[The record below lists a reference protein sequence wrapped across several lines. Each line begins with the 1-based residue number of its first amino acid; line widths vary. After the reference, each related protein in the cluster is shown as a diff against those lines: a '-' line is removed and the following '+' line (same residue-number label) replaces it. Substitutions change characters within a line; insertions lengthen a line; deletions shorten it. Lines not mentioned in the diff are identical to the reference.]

1 MGVNFMNKLNDLLEK
16 LARPLKDYSSCLL
29 RIGLGVS
36 FFLHGYGKVPIQ
48 QGFID
53 WLASKGLPFAELTAF
68 LVAWGEMLAGIGI
81 LIGGLVGLRTP
92 IVGNIITRLSGG
104 AVMVIMIGA
113 LLLAHSNWGIFFGE
127 RGSILFASEQL
138 FLLLLG
144 TYFAIKGNDHQLLLL
159 RLLR

>member
-48 QGFID
+48 QGFVD
-53 WLASKGLPFAELTAF
+53 WLASKGIPFADLTAF
-68 LVAWGEMLAGIGI
+68 LVAWGEMLSGIGI
-81 LIGGLVGLRTP
+81 LIGGLIGLSLPT
-92 IVGNIITRLSGG
+92 IGNIITRLSGG

-113 LLLAHSNWGIFFGE
+113 LLLAHSDWAIFIGE

-144 TYFAIKGNDHQLLLL
+144 TYFAIKGNDH
-159 RLLR
+159 

>member
-53 WLASKGLPFAELTAF
+53 WLASKGIPFADLTAF
-68 LVAWGEMLAGIGI
+68 LVAWGEMLSGIGI
-81 LIGGLVGLRTP
+81 MIGGLIGLSLPT
-92 IVGNIITRLSGG
+92 IGNIITRLSGG

-113 LLLAHSNWGIFFGE
+113 LLLAHSDWAIFIGE

-144 TYFAIKGNDHQLLLL
+144 TYFAIKGNDH
-159 RLLR
+159 

>member
-1 MGVNFMNKLNDLLEK
+1 MNKLNDLLEK

-68 LVAWGEMLAGIGI
+68 LVAWGEMLSGIGI
-81 LIGGLVGLRTP
+81 LIGGLIGLSLPT
-92 IVGNIITRLSGG
+92 IGNIITRLSGG

-113 LLLAHSNWGIFFGE
+113 LSLAHSNWGIFFGE

-144 TYFAIKGNDHQLLLL
+144 TYFAIKGNDH
-159 RLLR
+159 

>member
-1 MGVNFMNKLNDLLEK
+1 MNKLNDLLEK
-16 LARPLKDYSSCLL
+16 LARPLKDYSTCLL

-48 QGFID
+48 QGFVD
-53 WLASKGLPFAELTAF
+53 WLASKGIPFADLTAF
-68 LVAWGEMLAGIGI
+68 LVAWGEMLSGIGI
-81 LIGGLVGLRTP
+81 LIGGLIGLSLPT
-92 IVGNIITRLSGG
+92 IGNIITRLSGG

-113 LLLAHSNWGIFFGE
+113 LLLAHSDWAIFIGE

-144 TYFAIKGNDHQLLLL
+144 TYFAIKGNDH
-159 RLLR
+159 

>member
-53 WLASKGLPFAELTAF
+53 WLASKGIPFADLTAF
-68 LVAWGEMLAGIGI
+68 LVAWGEMLSGIGI
-81 LIGGLVGLRTP
+81 MIGGLIGLSLPT
-92 IVGNIITRLSGG
+92 IGNIITRLSGG

-113 LLLAHSNWGIFFGE
+113 LLLAHSDWAIFIGE

-144 TYFAIKGNDHQLLLL
+144 TYFAIRGNDH
-159 RLLR
+159 

>member
-68 LVAWGEMLAGIGI
+68 LVAWGEMLGGIGI
-81 LIGGLVGLRTP
+81 LIGGLVGLSLP
-92 IVGNIITRLSGG
+92 IIGNIITRLSGG

-144 TYFAIKGNDHQLLLL
+144 TYFAIKGNDH
-159 RLLR
+159 

>member
-16 LARPLKDYSSCLL
+16 LARPLKDYSTCLL

-48 QGFID
+48 QGFVD
-53 WLASKGLPFAELTAF
+53 WLASKGIPFADLTAF
-68 LVAWGEMLAGIGI
+68 LVAWGEMLSGIGI
-81 LIGGLVGLRTP
+81 LIGGLIGLSLPT
-92 IVGNIITRLSGG
+92 IGNIITRLSGG

-113 LLLAHSNWGIFFGE
+113 LLLAHSDWAIFIGE

-144 TYFAIKGNDHQLLLL
+144 TYFAIKGNDH
-159 RLLR
+159 